1 MSQVKLAE
9 EAEAD
14 LVEIWIFIAQDSV
27 EAADQ
32 FLDRVYDTCQ
42 TLARSPGMGR
52 DRSDLVR
59 GIRSYPVGTYLIF
72 YRKARAG
79 VEVARVLSGFRDLP
93 PLFRPG

>member
-32 FLDRVYDTCQ
+32 FLDRVYNTCQ
-42 TLARSPGMGR
+42 TL
-52 DRSDLVR
+52 V
-59 GIRSYPVGTYLIF
+59 
-72 YRKARAG
+72 
-79 VEVARVLSGFRDLP
+79 RDLP

>member
-1 MSQVKLAE
+1 MSRVRIAE

-14 LVEIWIFIAQDSV
+14 LVEIWAFIAQDSI

-32 FLDRVYDTCQ
+32 FLERVYDTCQ
-42 TLARSPGMGR
+42 TLARSPGIGR

-59 GIRSYPVGTYLIF
+59 GIRSFPVGTYLVF
-72 YRKARAG
+72 YRKARRG
-79 VEVARVLSGFRDLP
+79 IEVARVLSGFRDLP

>member
-32 FLDRVYDTCQ
+32 FLERVYNTCQ

-59 GIRSYPVGTYLIF
+59 GSDPTRSAPTSFSIARLVPVSKSQGC
-72 YRKARAG
+72 
-79 VEVARVLSGFRDLP
+79 
-93 PLFRPG
+93 

>member
-32 FLDRVYDTCQ
+32 FLDRIYDTCQ
-42 TLARSPGMGR
+42 SLARSPDMGR

-59 GIRSYPVGTYLIF
+59 GIRSFPVGTYLVF
-72 YRKARAG
+72 YRKSRRG
-79 VEVARVLSGFRDLP
+79 IEVARVLSGFRDLP
-93 PLFRPG
+93 PLFRSS